1 MPHKSGY
8 AASFGI
14 LWEGIS
20 MTIKKHPAQGPV
32 SLDRL
37 HQIHG
42 ILSKAAGVEMLQN
55 PQQNT
60 KKLSCIIN
68 LAFLL

>member
-1 MPHKSGY
+1 
-8 AASFGI
+8 
-14 LWEGIS
+14 